1 MLFLNGKTND
11 SKLPLGDIH
20 VLTTHLDIYK
30 RDKQLTLDDLKKRFE
45 TYTSVL
51 FVRNPFTRAL
61 SAYRDKFQSS
71 RSLDHN
77 VVRNLYENKMLAY
90 RNRSI
95 FESQYPNRTVGV
107 TFGEYVKFL
116 SDQRQR
122 SHYDEHW
129 APMSEI
135 CFPCQ
140 MKYDIIGKLE
150 SFEEDSRLIF
160 NKLGTPELLDV
171 ALRRPP
177 HTTHSSESL
186 QIQQYFKTLSKE
198 DIEGLRHKYAND
210 FGLFGYDIPF
220 NNTDG

>member
-11 SKLPLGDIH
+11 SKLSLGSIH
-20 VLTTHLDIYK
+20 SQTTHLDQY
-30 RDKQLTLDDLKKRFE
+30 RRYKQLNLDDLKKRFE
-45 TYTSVL
+45 TYTSLV
-51 FVRNPFTRAL
+51 FVRNPFIRAL
-61 SAYRDKFQSS
+61 SAYRDKFQST
-71 RSLDHN
+71 RSTDYN
-77 VVRNLYENKMLAY
+77 YVRDLYQKKILAY
-90 RNRSI
+90 RNRLNVDSR
-95 FESQYPNRTVGV
+95 YPKNSVGV
-107 TFGEYVKFL
+107 TFSEFVKFL

-150 SFEEDSRLIF
+150 TFETDSRFIL

-177 HTTHSSESL
+177 QTTHSSESL

-198 DIEGLRHKYAND
+198 DIEGLRHRYADD

-220 NNTDG
+220 NSTDS